1 MARLQ
6 AGDHLARNV
15 QTVLG
20 DQGPKVRTFRSE
32 PLGEVDHAAGNGR
45 AEARLTVC
53 EKA

>member
-1 MARLQ
+1 MARLE
-6 AGDHLARNV
+6 AGDHLARDF
-15 QTVLG
+15 QAVLG
-20 DQGPKVRTFRSE
+20 DQGPQVRTFRSE